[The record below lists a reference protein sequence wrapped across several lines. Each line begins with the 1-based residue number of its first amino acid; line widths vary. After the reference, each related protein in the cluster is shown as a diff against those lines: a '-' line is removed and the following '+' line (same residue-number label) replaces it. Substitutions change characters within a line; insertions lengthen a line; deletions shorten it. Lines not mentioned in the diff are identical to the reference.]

1 MSKEPSVSHDYHA
14 KKDRFEITI
23 KHYAL
28 KKKGDREAL
37 ITRLLHQLEKGA
49 GVAKAHAKARAKH
62 KRKDLPKGPVKEN
75 RIPQVGD

>member
-28 KKKGDREAL
+28 KKKSDREAL
-37 ITRLLHQLEKGA
+37 IKHLLHLLEKSA
-49 GVAKAHAKARAKH
+49 GLVEAYAES
-62 KRKDLPKGPVKEN
+62 KRKDRPKSPFKES

>member
-1 MSKEPSVSHDYHA
+1 MSKEPSVSHEYHA

-28 KKKGDREAL
+28 KKKSDRDVL
-37 ITRLLHQLEKGA
+37 ITHLLHRLEKGA
-49 GVAKAHAKARAKH
+49 GLAKAHAKD
-62 KRKDLPKGPVKEN
+62 KRKDRPRSPLKDT